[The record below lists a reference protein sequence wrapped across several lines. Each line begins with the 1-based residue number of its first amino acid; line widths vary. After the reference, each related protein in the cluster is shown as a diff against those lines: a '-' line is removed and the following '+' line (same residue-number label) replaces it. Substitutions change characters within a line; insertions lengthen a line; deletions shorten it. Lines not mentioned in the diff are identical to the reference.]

1 MDNNT
6 QPTEKS
12 TNIYDDLLNDELPA
26 KDMPD
31 STNDP
36 NNIKDTSS
44 PSNPNNPKDTI
55 DNTEIAAQI
64 NELKIQLKN
73 IKSKDGPKKIKAPA
87 KVKKPQLTDDNNL
100 LLDTIEAQYKMSIA
114 TDDDAVLS
122 PPILTTSTI
131 SGQLSNSNVSSLVVD
146 IYEPDEHVVV
156 IKSNFGKL
164 VYPGYVEASKE
175 KVKVSNRG
183 RKIKPKAKKERK
195 KQGTGTCFNSQITFI
210 VKTDIPDPQVPSG
223 FKEFLFKVFAHDKFQ
238 LPGVKEN
245 EIDKIK
251 EACTHIIRVINKAN
265 AKKLLNDIKAE
276 TLRLETTPGNSYLEN
291 IPPAVSECKLTS
303 LCFDMKNYKFFLKMG
318 YAQILDLS
326 LLKKILLT
334 IKMKEDP
341 KFKVDLN
348 HVCAEV
354 PINANPGINRVV
366 KKKICELC
374 YNKNLFN
381 MEIAKSNYMDFPYDA
396 HPEIFDISFT
406 REDTKLS
413 IWFSTPLKENSDKKL
428 LVKIFKGSIIPNN
441 YGDMKK
447 GLAWGSKINILGG
460 YKYHDTVKV
469 YNFLLDVF
477 ERYYDYLVVDQE
489 IKTIDGEEEYEYDY
503 ADDSSDEDTP
513 AE

>member
-1 MDNNT
+1 MEDE
-6 QPTEKS
+6 PEEK
-12 TNIYDDLLNDELPA
+12 TGNIYDDLLNDEPA
-26 KDMPD
+26 PEVKPV
-31 STNDP
+31 
-36 NNIKDTSS
+36 TSLV
-44 PSNPNNPKDTI
+44 

-73 IKSKDGPKKIKAPA
+73 IKSKEGPKKTKAPP
-87 KVKKPQLTDDNNL
+87 KVKKPQLTEDNNL
-100 LLDTIEAQYKMSIA
+100 LIDAIESSFKASIA

-131 SGQLSNSNVSSLVVD
+131 SGQLSNSNISSLIVD

-210 VKTDIPDPQVPSG
+210 VKTDIPDPLIPSG
-223 FKEFLFKVFAHDKFQ
+223 YKEFLFKVFAHDKFQ

-265 AKKLLNDIKAE
+265 AKREETKAE
-276 TLRLETTPGNSYLEN
+276 ITDAPPVTDANLEN
-291 IPPAVSECKLTS
+291 NKPPAECKLTS

-341 KFKVDLN
+341 KFRVDLD
-348 HVCAEV
+348 HVCVEAPV
-354 PINANPGINRVV
+354 NANPGINRVV

-374 YNKNLFN
+374 YNKNLFS
-381 MEIAKSNYMDFPYDA
+381 MDFAKSNYMDFPYDA
-396 HPEIFDISFT
+396 HPDIFDISFT

-413 IWFSTPLKENSDKKL
+413 IWFSTPLKENPDKKL
-428 LVKIFKGSIIPNN
+428 LVKIFKGSSIPND
-441 YGDMKK
+441 YGDIKK
-447 GLAWGSKINILGG
+447 GVAWGSKINILGG

-503 ADDSSDEDTP
+503 EDEN
-513 AE
+513 ELE